1 MAFLK
6 KSGRLGGS
14 KSKVSTDS
22 DLAADWMAQGSS
34 SSSSSQTTQDA
45 AAAGK
50 RREEAEAEAEADR
63 RRLLNVNRYAAGG
76 GGGGAAFTKIR
87 KQEQSRV
94 EKMQNQTF
102 TRWVNLQ
109 LTQQSGSRP
118 MLDLVQGLASGENLL
133 RLLAVLSGKNPSAQ
147 TATSTLSS
155 VARYHF
161 YLLPILFLFTSIYN
175 IYILSVVLFR
185 ITS

>member
-14 KSKVSTDS
+14 KSKVSSPTTDS

-34 SSSSSQTTQDA
+34 SSSSSSSSSQTAQDA
-45 AAAGK
+45 AATRK

-76 GGGGAAFTKIR
+76 GGGGAAAFTKIR

-109 LTQQSGSRP
+109 LQHSGSSASRP

-133 RLLAVLSGKNPSAQ
+133 RLLAVLSGKNPSA
-147 TATSTLSS
+147 TAQTSTSSLSS
-155 VARYHF
+155 SVSRYFFISYF
-161 YLLPILFLFTSIYN
+161 YSFIFT
-175 IYILSVVLFR
+175 L
-185 ITS
+185 

>member
-6 KSGRLGGS
+6 KSGRLGSS

-34 SSSSSQTTQDA
+34 SSSSAQTAQDA

-50 RREEAEAEAEADR
+50 RREEAEAEADR

-76 GGGGAAFTKIR
+76 GGGGAAAFTKIR

-161 YLLPILFLFTSIYN
+161 NL
-175 IYILSVVLFR
+175 
-185 ITS
+185 

>member
-76 GGGGAAFTKIR
+76 GGGGAAAFTKIR

-109 LTQQSGSRP
+109 LIQQSGSRP

-147 TATSTLSS
+147 TSTSTLSSS

-161 YLLPILFLFTSIYN
+161 YFLFYFIFLFLPFYL
-175 IYILSVVLFR
+175 YD
-185 ITS
+185 